1 MKVSKVE
8 VKIDLGDQVIEILK
22 EGDRPSRAFFTNP
35 LTVRNLEN
43 SQLWIEVLRP
53 IMEALDVDFDSE
65 TGIKFE
71 YLSCGDKFKVLIDGD
86 TIFEKVGEHRGYCKK
101 RDTGHYM
108 PSNLTVWPILDERS
122 GKRGIPKRKPVKL
135 DSLSADT
142 VFYILPDGK
151 NAYRIIHKD
160 KIVTMYCEEFN
171 LFYSLP
177 PDANVWVDAPKRKQV
192 TFGSLKHDDRFYLD
206 DSSSSVHKKK
216 TNGPSA
222 NGYKYN
228 AVKPFDDTW
237 IHLLAYDTVYIDRKD
252 E

>member
-1 MKVSKVE
+1 MGSVRKGVRIVKTSKVE

-53 IMEALDVDFDSE
+53 IMEALDVDFSE
-65 TGIKFE
+65 EPKE
-71 YLSCGDKFKVLIDGD
+71 
-86 TIFEKVGEHRGYCKK
+86 TIGCK
-101 RDTGHYM
+101 RESVRLGC
-108 PSNLTVWPILDERS
+108 
-122 GKRGIPKRKPVKL
+122 
-135 DSLSADT
+135 LSADT
-142 VFYILPDGK
+142 EFYLLPRGVD
-151 NAYRIIHKD
+151 AYLVSSSNGYVI
-160 KIVTMYCEEFN
+160 TAYCAKLDTFCA
-171 LFYSLP
+171 LHQ
-177 PDANVWVDAPKRKQV
+177 DANVWVDPPKRKQV

-206 DSSSSVHKKK
+206 DSSSYVHKKK

-228 AVKPFDDTW
+228 AVKLFDDTW
-237 IHLLAYDTVYIDRKD
+237 IHLLAYDPVYIDRKD